1 MHYARIASKL
11 YNTPLLLA
19 PDVAGVIGDYVMT
32 RIRGDVSGPDLLNS
46 GADNQV
52 AAMGARGIKPY
63 NVDQGIAVINVS
75 GELVNRGAWIGAQS
89 GLTSYEGIAAQLA
102 AASKDTA
109 VNGILMVLDTP
120 GGEAAGVADV
130 SAAMRA
136 AGKPVWSIGN
146 TKMASSG
153 YWIGATADRV
163 AAVPDA
169 VVGSIGVVWMHM
181 DRSQEIA
188 AKGVNVTVVQ
198 AGAKKTQFSALSA
211 LSVEARAKAETLVG
225 ELYAKFVDHV
235 ATSRGLSAEAVAAT
249 EADTYT
255 AIDAKKLRLIDTIA
269 TVSDFHLS
277 MVAAMRKG
285 SAASGKSSASAT
297 PKSPKGNLAMSDY
310 TQEQLDAAKADA
322 TTAGVKAGQEQER
335 ARISAILDSDEAK
348 GRSKLAAQ
356 IAFKTS
362 MSADDAKGLLTASAV
377 ETPAAP
383 AAPDAAAAAAS
394 AAAALA
400 APANLLNA
408 AMKQPENKTP
418 EVGAGAAKP
427 TEAELQSPE
436 AKAAAVFE
444 RNKSLYGA
452 PVVGIR

>member
-1 MHYARIASKL
+1 
-11 YNTPLLLA
+11 
-19 PDVAGVIGDYVMT
+19 
-32 RIRGDVSGPDLLNS
+32 
-46 GADNQV
+46 
-52 AAMGARGIKPY
+52 
-63 NVDQGIAVINVS
+63 
-75 GELVNRGAWIGAQS
+75 
-89 GLTSYEGIAAQLA
+89 
-102 AASKDTA
+102 
-109 VNGILMVLDTP
+109 
-120 GGEAAGVADV
+120 
-130 SAAMRA
+130 
-136 AGKPVWSIGN
+136 
-146 TKMASSG
+146 
-153 YWIGATADRV
+153 
-163 AAVPDA
+163 
-169 VVGSIGVVWMHM
+169 
-181 DRSQEIA
+181 
-188 AKGVNVTVVQ
+188 
-198 AGAKKTQFSALSA
+198 
-211 LSVEARAKAETLVG
+211 
-225 ELYAKFVDHV
+225 
-235 ATSRGLSAEAVAAT
+235 
-249 EADTYT
+249 
-255 AIDAKKLRLIDTIA
+255 
-269 TVSDFHLS
+269 
-277 MVAAMRKG
+277 
-285 SAASGKSSASAT
+285 
-297 PKSPKGNLAMSDY
+297 MSDY